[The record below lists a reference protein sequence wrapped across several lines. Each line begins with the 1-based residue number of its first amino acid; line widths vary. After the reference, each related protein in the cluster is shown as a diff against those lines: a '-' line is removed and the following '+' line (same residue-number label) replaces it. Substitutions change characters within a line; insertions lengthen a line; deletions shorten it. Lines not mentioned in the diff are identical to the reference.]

1 MTIREQVSTATRD
14 RLEDMI
20 REHPHWIKYL
30 EEQDDDLMLIALEAN
45 PNVLCL
51 VRDQS
56 EELCLA
62 AVRRVYTTIAYV
74 RKLTDKI
81 VTTAMSVDS
90 DAQYYLPQN
99 WYDLYGRK

>member
-45 PNVLCL
+45 PKC
-51 VRDQS
+51 
-56 EELCLA
+56 
-62 AVRRVYTTIAYV
+62 
-74 RKLTDKI
+74 I
-81 VTTAMSVDS
+81 VFSA
-90 DAQYYLPQN
+90 
-99 WYDLYGRK
+99 